1 MEILHILIAMLVWYL
16 KLVKATMPVVQLAV
30 ITFAALAAGMA
41 VLYLISAR
49 RRSRC
54 CEVC

>member
-1 MEILHILIAMLVWYL
+1 MEILHILIDMLVWYL

-30 ITFAALAAGMA
+30 ITFAALAAGVS
-41 VLYLISAR
+41 VLYFISAR